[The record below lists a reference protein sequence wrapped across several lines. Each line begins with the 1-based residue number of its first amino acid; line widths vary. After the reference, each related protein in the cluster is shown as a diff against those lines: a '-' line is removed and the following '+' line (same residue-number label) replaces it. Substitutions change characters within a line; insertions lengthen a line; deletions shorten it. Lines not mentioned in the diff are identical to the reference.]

1 MALIVGIDL
10 GTTYTVISYI
20 DQVTKE
26 PRIIKNKKG
35 NNTTPSVIGFTS
47 ENEYVIG
54 EEAKSMEEVG
64 NVNTASFYKLHMG
77 DHGYKVTLYGKEYTA
92 RELSGLFLKRLIEDA
107 EQTMREKISRAVITV
122 PAYFE
127 EAAKNDTIAAGQ
139 AAGLEVMNIINEP
152 TAACVAYGLKEDG
165 SDKKILIYDLGG
177 GTFDVTVAEVKKD
190 SISVK
195 GTIGHHSLGG
205 RDWDG
210 AIADWLAE
218 RYLDET
224 GIDISEDS
232 EASAENMIKAEI
244 AKRQLTSSIYA
255 DISVGSGKDK
265 RKFRLTR
272 HDFEELTSY
281 LLNITTDLIDQ
292 LFDNIHI
299 TWHDI
304 DGAVLVGGSTKMPMV
319 RNFIAENNIRV
330 LDGVHPDEAVAI
342 GAAIQANISSFCAT
356 LTSRKEI
363 KSSLAMK
370 KDELDLARLPGAKLI
385 VDVIPH
391 SLGMIVESADRSS
404 FVNDIMIPRNTPCQ
418 SAKETKR
425 RELRVSRKKENNHLD
440 IYLLQGESTDPVNC
454 SVAKKYCF
462 YDIDY
467 VGGGKT
473 LLDITF
479 MHTINGTIDI
489 SATQTENGKQL
500 KFREEPI
507 PDDMSWIEQK
517 PTEIYGGSETSV
529 SGALVM
535 ALDLSGSMSLE
546 VKPGVTALDSAKQA
560 MMNFVDQFSDH
571 DIDIGIIGFSDKSKV
586 YCHPSSDH
594 KKAKSAIG
602 HLKSCDTG
610 ICNDADPL
618 PLIYSELEKYR
629 NEPFV
634 YALVLTDG
642 VWDPNACADAVNMK
656 KKYEKSDMEIIGMG
670 FGQADCKFLKRIST
684 RDELANVDDIAN
696 LNSNLS
702 SIARI
707 ILE

>member
-440 IYLLQGESTDPVNC
+440 IYLLQGESTD
-454 SVAKKYCF
+454 
-462 YDIDY
+462 
-467 VGGGKT
+467 
-473 LLDITF
+473 
-479 MHTINGTIDI
+479 
-489 SATQTENGKQL
+489 
-500 KFREEPI
+500 R
-507 PDDMSWIEQK
+507 
-517 PTEIYGGSETSV
+517 
-529 SGALVM
+529 
-535 ALDLSGSMSLE
+535 
-546 VKPGVTALDSAKQA
+546 
-560 MMNFVDQFSDH
+560 
-571 DIDIGIIGFSDKSKV
+571 
-586 YCHPSSDH
+586 
-594 KKAKSAIG
+594 
-602 HLKSCDTG
+602 
-610 ICNDADPL
+610 
-618 PLIYSELEKYR
+618 
-629 NEPFV
+629 
-634 YALVLTDG
+634 
-642 VWDPNACADAVNMK
+642 
-656 KKYEKSDMEIIGMG
+656 
-670 FGQADCKFLKRIST
+670 
-684 RDELANVDDIAN
+684 
-696 LNSNLS
+696 
-702 SIARI
+702 
-707 ILE
+707 